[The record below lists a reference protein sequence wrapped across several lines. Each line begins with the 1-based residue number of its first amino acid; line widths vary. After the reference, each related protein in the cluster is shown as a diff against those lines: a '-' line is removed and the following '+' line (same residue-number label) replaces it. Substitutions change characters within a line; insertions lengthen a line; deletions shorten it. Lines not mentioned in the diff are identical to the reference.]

1 MAKMKVHAP
10 EVSGQ
15 AARSAQVELT
25 PEQKEAR
32 REFLTLKLED
42 LQARQEKVQAELESL
57 K

>member
-1 MAKMKVHAP
+1 MKVHAP